1 MSNSGFFLIGRNFI
15 SLPHIFYEMG
25 STISQCVNRNPA
37 RIVLLGLDASGKT
50 TILYKFLRASES
62 IETFP
67 TVGFNKEQITYKHFS
82 MLFWDFGGKMI
93 VK

>member
-1 MSNSGFFLIGRNFI
+1 MSNSEFFLIGEYFI